1 MGRFRKFRDSL
12 QGTFKK
18 KRNGNVTDD
27 KKTLVS
33 NGKPATPPS
42 ASTNVSSVTKIIAQQ
57 ASSDV
62 ASSLPSYSLDPWTR
76 AYEIFQDRESELA
89 ADYKKHLASLQE
101 DPHSSSDHS
110 TPLAVDSIVK
120 RLLEDRER
128 KQWQVSLLGKNMK
141 IREQVERLA
150 KFALWSDDIV
160 KSALSA
166 QPYAALAW
174 SGVSMLLAS
183 KLFDFSAL
191 KRMLTRTASY
201 ERHQAD

>member
-1 MGRFRKFRDSL
+1 MERFRKFKDSL
-12 QGTFKK
+12 PGTFKK

-27 KKTLVS
+27 KKAPSKRTSVALLS

-42 ASTNVSSVTKIIAQQ
+42 SSTNVSSVTTIIAQQ

-101 DPHSSSDHS
+101 DPQSSSDLS
-110 TPLAVDSIVK
+110 TPLAVESIVK
-120 RLLEDRER
+120 RLLEDREK
-128 KQWQVSLLGKNMK
+128 KQWQVSLLEKDMK

-150 KFALWSDDIV
+150 KFVLWSDDIV

-174 SGVSMLLAS
+174 SGVSMLLPVS
-183 KLFDFSAL
+183 C
-191 KRMLTRTASY
+191 LTPLST
-201 ERHQAD
+201 